1 MRTIRPAWKACP
13 FEFQQEAWVRKALA
27 GAMVFV
33 ATMGVLTTTARAE
46 PSGGALQQNT
56 IRSITVAGQGDV
68 PIDAKAVALNVTAV
82 DSAQAGFA
90 TVFPCGEAVP
100 TASNLNV
107 SKGQTVPNA
116 VIARPDATGKVC
128 VFGSAT
134 LDLIVDVAGYFPADS
149 TAQFLQSPSRVLDTR
164 NTTKVLAGTSITL
177 TVAPPAG
184 ATAAILN
191 VTATGPKDAGFVT
204 VYPCDQRVPSAS
216 NLNFA
221 AGQTTPNLVMAK
233 PSATNTICL
242 FSSSDTN
249 LLADLTGW
257 MTDGFVPNPSPT
269 RLLDTRNGGRLAANV
284 VRPLTVSNAPTGAT
298 AAVINVTATAPSAA
312 GFVTVFPC
320 GGPTPTVSNLNF
332 EAGQTTPNL
341 VISGTDAAN
350 NVCITSS
357 VDSDIIVDLSGW
369 ITTGYKSLA
378 VPVRFDDT
386 RSCNMILYTVDET
399 PGGTRRGEE
408 NFTTYSFDPRTGAS
422 VVVLASRYSDT
433 RPEFRIYSQP
443 FFGSD
448 CFVYTVE
455 HLAFADAST
464 WVPSEPT
471 LLRINPQTAERTALT
486 SLSKVGGPLYTVVG
500 QDPTNNTLLIT
511 TGLSDHESR
520 INRFSLATRQIET
533 IGSMPGWGAVL
544 SFDRRFLYFM
554 VPQANPANSYQLFER
569 NMFTG
574 DDRLVT
580 PTPLYPIS
588 RGLISHGGAVYFYNN
603 QNSQDVWISVADGAV
618 YVLAA
623 GFYVGFTFQGYVV
636 ITSPDRR
643 TASIYINK
651 DTPPVPIVTATTG
664 PIVRVTPHA

>member
-1 MRTIRPAWKACP
+1 
-13 FEFQQEAWVRKALA
+13 
-27 GAMVFV
+27 
-33 ATMGVLTTTARAE
+33 
-46 PSGGALQQNT
+46 
-56 IRSITVAGQGDV
+56 
-68 PIDAKAVALNVTAV
+68 VALNVTAV

-116 VIARPDATGKVC
+116 VIVRPDATGKVC

-134 LDLIVDVAGYFPADS
+134 LDLIVDAAGYFPADS
-149 TAQFLQSPSRVLDTR
+149 TAQFLQSPNRVLDTR
-164 NTTKVLAGTSITL
+164 NTTKVSAGTSITL
-177 TVAPPAG
+177 TVAPPVG

-204 VYPCDQRVPSAS
+204 VYPCDQPVPSAS

-242 FSSSDTN
+242 FSSADTN

-257 MTDGFVPNPSPT
+257 MTDGFVPTPSPT

-284 VRPLTVSNAPTGAT
+284 VRPLAVAGAPTGAT

-332 EAGQTTPNL
+332 DAGQTTPNL
-341 VISGTDAAN
+341 VISGTDAAR
-350 NVCITSS
+350 NVCLTSS

-369 ITTGYKSLA
+369 ITTGYQSLA
-378 VPVRFDDT
+378 VPVRIDDT
-386 RSCNMILYTVDET
+386 RNCNMILYTVDET

-408 NFTTYSFDPRTGAS
+408 NFTTYSFDPHTGRS
-422 VVVLASRYSDT
+422 VLVLSSKYSVT
-433 RPEFRIYSQP
+433 KPEYRVYSQP

-448 CFVYTVE
+448 CYVYTAE
-455 HLAFADAST
+455 HTAVADAGG
-464 WVPSEPT
+464 WVASEPT
-471 LLRINPQTAERTALT
+471 LLRVNPQTAEQTKLS
-486 SLSKVGGPLYTVVG
+486 SLSKVGSPLYTVIG
-500 QDPTNNTLLIT
+500 QDPTNNTLMIT

-520 INRFSLATRQIET
+520 INRFSLTTRQLET
-533 IGSMPGWGAVL
+533 VGSVPGWGAVA
-544 SFDRRFLYFM
+544 SFDRQLIYYM
-554 VPQANPANSYQLFER
+554 VPQANPAYSYQLFER
-569 NMFTG
+569 NTVTG
-574 DDRLVT
+574 VDRLVT

-588 RGLISHGGAVYFYNN
+588 RGLISHGGTVFLYNN
-603 QNSQDVWISVADGAV
+603 QNSEDVWISVADGAV
-618 YVLAA
+618 YVVAT
-623 GFYVGFTFQGYVV
+623 GFYVGFTSQGSIV
-636 ITSPDRR
+636 TLSADRR
-643 TASIYINK
+643 TASIFINK
-651 DTPPVPIVTATTG
+651 DTPPVPIVTSTSG